1 MYTNLWLRDKLLVRW
16 SYYCCCLLL
25 YLNKV
30 ESWNRI
36 WRNERLASM
45 AGEFVV
51 VVGVVDLDL
60 GVVDVDAIIIDN
72 CCC

>member
-1 MYTNLWLRDKLLVRW
+1 MELLLLL
-16 SYYCCCLLL
+16 LLL

-51 VVGVVDLDL
+51 VVVFVDLDL
-60 GVVDVDAIIIDN
+60 GVVDALIIIVAAHSGWFDSGS
-72 CCC
+72 

>member
-1 MYTNLWLRDKLLVRW
+1 MAKRQTIGKMELLLLL
-16 SYYCCCLLL
+16 LLL

-51 VVGVVDLDL
+51 VVVDLDL
-60 GVVDVDAIIIDN
+60 GVVDALIIIVAAHSGWFDSGS
-72 CCC
+72 